1 MAEEHK
7 RTHRRLEDWIGER
20 VTVNLL
26 RGPFA
31 PADDAIVGVGGTL
44 EGVDP
49 MGGFLLYSPHDV
61 AGKQGRATPPCRYT
75 YLARVLPVAANRT
88 NRTPRNRGCVAGLLL
103 STNCPEVGFSDVQRL
118 AAERRSVTKVMS
130 SSCSQPSP
138 TKVLS

>member
-61 AGKQGRATPPCRYT
+61 AGKQGQATP
-75 YLARVLPVAANRT
+75 LADIPTWRAFFPWRQIELIEHLEIEDAWPDFFYPPTAQKRGSRMFSGSQLNVVAS
-88 NRTPRNRGCVAGLLL
+88 L
-103 STNCPEVGFSDVQRL
+103 
-118 AAERRSVTKVMS
+118 K
-130 SSCSQPSP
+130 
-138 TKVLS
+138 